1 VEVFDATDGR
11 EAKAALRRQMLN
23 RREAMPL
30 LAYRQAGKGFCRSLR
45 MLLTHFHLPDPDSD
59 RPLRIATYA
68 AMRREA
74 DLAPALSD
82 LLLSTNLELYYP
94 AVTGQEPEAGLVLGR
109 LPQGM
114 TPRDFLVA
122 GRFGVAEPPEDSWL
136 DVPPELDILFLPGL
150 AFDPAG
156 NRLGWGRAYYDRLI
170 PTLPGR
176 PKLVGVCYAF
186 QIIKG
191 SLPVDDHDQP
201 VDILLTP
208 EGIQPVRK
216 P

>member
-1 VEVFDATDGR
+1 MMN
-11 EAKAALRRQMLN
+11 Q
-23 RREAMPL
+23 REAMPL
-30 LAYRQAGKGFCRSLR
+30 LVYQQAGKGFCRSLP
-45 MLLTHFHLPDPDSD
+45 MLLTYFQLPDPNAD

-74 DLAPALSD
+74 DLDPALAD
-82 LLLSTNLELYYP
+82 LLLATNLELYYP
-94 AVTGQEPEAGLVLGR
+94 ATTGQDPASGLVFGR
-109 LPQGM
+109 LPQG
-114 TPRDFLVA
+114 TAPRDFLVA

-136 DVPPELDILFLPGL
+136 DDPPELDIVFLPGL
-150 AFDPAG
+150 AFDLSG

-176 PKLVGVCYAF
+176 PRLVGVCYAF

-191 SLPVDDHDQP
+191 SLPADDHDRR